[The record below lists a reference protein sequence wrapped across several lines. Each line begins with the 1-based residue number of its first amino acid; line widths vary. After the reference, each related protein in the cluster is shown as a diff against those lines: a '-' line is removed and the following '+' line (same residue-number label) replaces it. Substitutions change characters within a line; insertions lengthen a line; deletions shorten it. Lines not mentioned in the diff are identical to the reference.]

1 MKRIDIS
8 QFQRDNSF
16 YGQIDLLLTVK
27 SFDLQAI
34 RKRYLESKKN
44 KRSGST
50 QRRKPALGG
59 VVSLSLNKGKLL
71 NDVVLSHLKEPRGI
85 DFLNNKLAVSSEEK
99 VFVLTDEIQTLEND
113 YFSYIHTVSFCP
125 LDDNRLMVS
134 SSGFDCIFEY
144 DLKESNLIWEW
155 FAWENGFDRGKDP
168 ITHSD
173 VLLTRHKDQAKK
185 WQQEG
190 KTFLLID
197 NPKTQSLPTAQRSAF
212 INSVAYHMNKE
223 HLILATF
230 FHAGK
235 MMQINKKDNSVVTV
249 IESMQHPHGGK
260 QSDTISLSTS
270 TNSGEIVLIK
280 DSIEYRY
287 YTNELEGKPSELGD
301 MEWLQ
306 NSIFVDDFIITIDS
320 NRTSFLI
327 FSPDKG
333 LYDLIPYNMNWAIQD
348 MVCGTLTQEQKVL
361 LQETSLSNG

>member
-8 QFQRDNSF
+8 KFQRDSFF

-50 QRRKPALGG
+50 QRRKPDFGG
-59 VVSLSLNKGKLL
+59 VVSLSLHKGKLF
-71 NDVVLSHLKEPRGI
+71 NDELLSQLKEPRGI

-99 VFVLTDEIQTLEND
+99 VFIITDKVQVLEND

-125 LDDNRLMVS
+125 FDDNRLIVS

-144 DLKESNLIWEW
+144 DLKEFNLVWEW
-155 FAWENGFDRGKDP
+155 FAWENGFDMGKDP
-168 ITHSD
+168 ITNSD
-173 VLLTRHKDQAKK
+173 VLLTRDKEQAEK
-185 WQQEG
+185 WHQEG
-190 KTFLLID
+190 KNFLLID
-197 NPKTQSLPTAQRSAF
+197 NPKTQSLPTAHRSAF
-212 INSVAYHMNKE
+212 INSVSYHMDKE
-223 HLILATF
+223 NLILATF
-230 FHAGK
+230 FHVGK
-235 MMQINKKDNSVVTV
+235 MMQINKKDNSVLTV
-249 IESMQHPHGGK
+249 IDSMQHPHGGK
-260 QSDTISLSTS
+260 QSDTISLATS

-287 YTNELEGKPSELGD
+287 YTNELEGKPMELGEI
-301 MEWLQ
+301 EWLQ
-306 NSIFVDDFIITIDS
+306 NSILVDDFIITIDS

-333 LYDLIPYNMNWAIQD
+333 LYDIIPYNKDWAIQD
-348 MVCGTLTQEQKVL
+348 IVCGNLTQEQKVL

>member
-8 QFQRDNSF
+8 KFQRDSSF

-50 QRRKPALGG
+50 KRREPALGG
-59 VVSLSLNKGKLL
+59 VVSLSIHNGKLY
-71 NDVVLSHLKEPRGI
+71 NDKVLSQLKEPRGI
-85 DFLNNKLAVSSEEK
+85 DFLHNKLAVSSEDK
-99 VFVLTDEIQTLEND
+99 VFIITDKLQTLEND
-113 YFSYIHTVSFCP
+113 YFSYIHTVSFSP
-125 LDDNRLMVS
+125 FDDNRLMVS

-144 DLKESNLIWEW
+144 DLNRSNLTWEW
-155 FAWENGFDRGKDP
+155 FAWENGFDKGKDP

-197 NPKTQSLPTAQRSAF
+197 NPKIQSLPTAHRSAF
-212 INSVAYHMNKE
+212 INSVAYHMDKE

-235 MMQINKKDNSVVTV
+235 MMQINKKDNTILTV
-249 IESMQHPHGGK
+249 IESMHHPHGGK
-260 QSDTISLSTS
+260 QTDTISLATS

-287 YTNELEGKPSELGD
+287 YTNELEGKPSELGE

-306 NSIFVDDFIITIDS
+306 NSILVNDFIITIDS

-333 LYDLIPYNMNWAIQD
+333 LYDLIPYNMDWAIQD
-348 MVCGTLTQEQKVL
+348 MVCGYLNDKQKVL
-361 LQETSLSNG
+361 LQETSLSI